1 MLVNV
6 QLVSMKLM
14 KKTVPSV
21 TTDVLNVPL
30 MPLIVKS
37 VLPTEKTPL
46 VVTVHSE
53 PITLKTKLNVQIVMT
68 NVNIVLIP
76 PVTVPPVPET

>member
-1 MLVNV
+1 
-6 QLVSMKLM
+6 MKLM
-14 KKTVPSV
+14 KKTVKSV
-21 TTDVLNVPL
+21 TTDVLNVPV

-37 VLPTEKTPL
+37 VLPTEKPPQ

-68 NVNIVLIP
+68 NVNTVSIP
-76 PVTVPPVPET
+76 PATVLPVLET